1 MPSRRRRSIG
11 GSALPQLFVD
21 KPKDHEVFLGVVND
35 GLDQQNQKSTIIVTA
50 GFQQRLVRLDP
61 VLFGLNEF
69 GGQLQQCYQNRKVQV
84 LMPLLGW
91 QIGIEMQPMIKS
103 IDHWLAFGILSAI
116 GGKMIF
122 EGLRESEKGYGSSA
136 FTISA
141 LILTAIATSID
152 SLIVGFGFGFL
163 NISVLVALMMIGSVT
178 FLTSFGGVFL
188 GKRLSTHV
196 GEYAEIVAGLVLIVL
211 GAKILLDHTQFLG
224 G

>member
-1 MPSRRRRSIG
+1 MSLISIFLL
-11 GSALPQLFVD
+11 ALAIAADSFAASIAKGAQLYR
-21 KPKDHEVFLGVVND
+21 P
-35 GLDQQNQKSTIIVTA
+35 TIWHA
-50 GFQQRLVRLDP
+50 LLVGI
-61 VLFGLNEF
+61 LFG
-69 GGQLQQCYQNRKVQV
+69 GVQV